1 LFAPSLGDIQDKSL
15 DDVISKFR
23 PTGSENKIDF
33 RKRVISEIHA
43 QGFFKIKGSVNHV
56 AKALGVTRYTVYN
69 YLDKL
74 NDKV

>member
-1 LFAPSLGDIQDKSL
+1 M
-15 DDVISKFR
+15 
-23 PTGSENKIDF
+23 DF

>member
-1 LFAPSLGDIQDKSL
+1 
-15 DDVISKFR
+15 
-23 PTGSENKIDF
+23 
-33 RKRVISEIHA
+33 
-43 QGFFKIKGSVNHV
+43 SVNHV